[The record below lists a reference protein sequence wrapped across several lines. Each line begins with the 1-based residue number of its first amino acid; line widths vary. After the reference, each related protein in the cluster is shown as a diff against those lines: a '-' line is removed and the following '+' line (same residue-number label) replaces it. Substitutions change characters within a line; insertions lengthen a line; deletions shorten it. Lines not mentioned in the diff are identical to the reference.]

1 MKYIIPLLLIFASCS
16 SKTTTI
22 KAQMKIYQD
31 SLNNASLEQQ
41 KLDAGESDRLITY
54 MNKRLPMD
62 ESLKDLQ
69 KIRAI
74 NDFNMKLNKEY
85 EAQEDSIKRVQ
96 RPIIADLEAKQFQ
109 YELRIKELKLEMESQ

>member
-1 MKYIIPLLLIFASCS
+1 
-16 SKTTTI
+16 
-22 KAQMKIYQD
+22 MKIYQD